1 MAAGAIYLSP
11 HLDDAALSCGG
22 QIARFARNGKR
33 VLVVTVCAGDP
44 PLHAIHSPFVIE
56 LHSRWAVRDAVAA
69 RRAEDWR
76 ALRVLRADGLYLNL
90 PDCIYRLDPRT
101 GQPLYPNREAIFGN
115 LAEQEAFRIDQL
127 ARELERLEP
136 LWGAVVYVPLGAGHH
151 VDHQLVRLAAE
162 RWGAPGGQLVYYED
176 YPYAETPAE
185 LDRAL
190 AGSRL
195 IPVVIRLS
203 RQDIER
209 KIRAVACYKSQLST
223 FFANRAEIS
232 HRLMAFARSK
242 TDRPG
247 LAEQVWAD
255 PARIALYKIAEFQY
269 NQPA

>member
-1 MAAGAIYLSP
+1 MISAIYLSP

-22 QIARFARNGKR
+22 QIARLTRRGKR
-33 VLVVTVCAGDP
+33 VLAVTVCAGDP
-44 PLHAIHSPFVIE
+44 PFRAVHSPFVAE
-56 LHSRWAVRDAVAA
+56 LHRRWAAQDAVTA
-69 RRAEDWR
+69 RRAEDLR
-76 ALRVLRADGLYLNL
+76 ALQTLQAEALYLNL
-90 PDCIYRLDPRT
+90 PDCIYRVDPRT

-115 LAEQEAFRIDQL
+115 LAEQETFLINQL

-162 RWGAPGGQLVYYED
+162 RWGAPGGHLVYYED

-185 LDRAL
+185 LARAL

-203 RQDIER
+203 QQDIQR
-209 KIRAVACYKSQLST
+209 KIRAVARYKSQLST
-223 FFANRAEIS
+223 FFANTTEMS

-242 TDRPG
+242 TDQAG
-247 LAEQVWAD
+247 LAEQVWTD
-255 PARIALYKIAEFQY
+255 PAKIALYKITEFQY